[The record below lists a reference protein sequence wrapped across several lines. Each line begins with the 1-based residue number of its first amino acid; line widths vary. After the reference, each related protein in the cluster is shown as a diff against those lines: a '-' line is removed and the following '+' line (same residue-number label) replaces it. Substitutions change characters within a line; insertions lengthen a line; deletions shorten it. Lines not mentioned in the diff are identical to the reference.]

1 MRYVNVL
8 DVKCT
13 HNSHKWQRIKS
24 WFHNHTR
31 GSTSGSGHRGVLKI
45 TQPRLRQEWQVYQT
59 MSYESKW
66 KTVIDSEWEAY
77 KKKWNEENPG
87 VKVPQGR
94 FAFMNS
100 FLKSKYAEET
110 EEVKADVRK
119 RRAAMKAELDVESNK
134 RNNAYQ
140 A

>member
-1 MRYVNVL
+1 
-8 DVKCT
+8 
-13 HNSHKWQRIKS
+13 
-24 WFHNHTR
+24 
-31 GSTSGSGHRGVLKI
+31 
-45 TQPRLRQEWQVYQT
+45 

-66 KTVIDSEWEAY
+66 KTVIDSEWEAH

-100 FLKSKYAEET
+100 FLKTKYAKET

-119 RRAAMKAELDVESNK
+119 CRAAMKAELDVESDE

-140 A
+140 V